1 MSRRLTQAVAGNGAL
16 RAVAI
21 PAYRSYARHM
31 RRGSGPRV
39 LANGIPKGGTHLL
52 TALLDG
58 LPGLP
63 FSGYQ
68 DTLTTFR
75 RTPFTTAAYAADDVD
90 WAALRGHLGRIGA
103 GQYSV
108 AHFPF
113 APSLQALLDE
123 LGFRHVVII
132 RDPRDIAVSDA
143 AYIRRTRRHL
153 HHERVAAMS
162 EADGLAFVIGGCRA
176 GDGTVALGSIGAR
189 MANYARWI
197 EQDGAYVCRF
207 ETSWARP
214 AAATPAARPT
224 RSGRSRRTSAARSCP
239 SGPPRSRRGCGTRRA
254 TPSVAGASAAGAR
267 PSTTRTARSSTPLQ
281 ATGCCG
287 SATSGAM
294 TGEHAAGR
302 GARAALRR
310 NRALRTAAALYR
322 HRACGPD
329 DVIVAS
335 YPKSGNTWLKFLL
348 ADVLTDS
355 DPDFARSERAIPL
368 LGSPAGSAVLPGGGH
383 LWKSHEPYSPLYR
396 RRCRRAVY
404 LVRDAR
410 DVAISEYH
418 FLTRKGRFDGDL
430 DGFLDVFLAGSAD
443 GYGSWDA
450 HVASWCDGWRGVQR
464 DRISVRYEDMLA
476 DCEAALAG
484 CCASSAPTC
493 PAGGSRVRSSA
504 TPSPGCAPRRSPA
517 PPAAGR
523 RRGRTRRCAPAPQG
537 SGARSSAMTSARGSG
552 RPCRSRRMGYEE

>member
-207 ETSWARP
+207 EDLVGPAGGGDARRQADTIRAI
-214 AAATPAARPT
+214 AAHVGRPL
-224 RSGRSRRTSAARSCP
+224 S
-239 SGPPRSRRGCGTRRA
+239 
-254 TPSVAGASAAGAR
+254 SVG
-267 PSTTRTARSSTPLQ
+267 
-281 ATGCCG
+281 
-287 SATSGAM
+287 
-294 TGEHAAGR
+294 
-302 GARAALRR
+302 
-310 NRALRTAAALYR
+310 AAAL
-322 HRACGPD
+322 A
-329 DVIVAS
+329 
-335 YPKSGNTWLKFLL
+335 
-348 ADVLTDS
+348 
-355 DPDFARSERAIPL
+355 ARVWNPQSHTFR
-368 LGSPAGSAVLPGGGH
+368 GGRIG
-383 LWKSHEPYSPLYR
+383 
-396 RRCRRAVY
+396 
-404 LVRDAR
+404 
-410 DVAISEYH
+410 
-418 FLTRKGRFDGDL
+418 
-430 DGFLDVFLAGSAD
+430 
-443 GYGSWDA
+443 
-450 HVASWCDGWRGVQR
+450 GWRQAFDDSHRTLFDAV
-464 DRISVRYEDMLA
+464 
-476 DCEAALAG
+476 AG
-484 CCASSAPTC
+484 DWLL
-493 PAGGSRVRSSA
+493 RL
-504 TPSPGCAPRRSPA
+504 
-517 PPAAGR
+517 
-523 RRGRTRRCAPAPQG
+523 
-537 SGARSSAMTSARGSG
+537 
-552 RPCRSRRMGYEE
+552 GYERGHDW